1 MAKKAASPH
10 LTSKQVSKN
19 FARISSMSR
28 DEYLDVFI
36 GDPVAHRSE
45 VELLRAL
52 SKFSNEHKQPLL
64 VFANF
69 ELLGRQFDF
78 VIITAARVVV
88 TEVKSS
94 VLSVR
99 GDIEGTWEYAT
110 ADGGWASV
118 TNGYKQALQ
127 RKNILRDAMGRSTGG
142 FYPQAHVV
150 FSDEIPEGS
159 NLTRG
164 NFKVQ
169 VGGLEDFL
177 TALSQEDGNPW
188 SLEEWRQW
196 AERQHLRR
204 VPLTEAFDKAP
215 SELMG
220 RYREALVRDYQP
232 LADGWIAASDQQ
244 RDAIASALVG
254 GSAGA
259 FVTGP
264 SGCGKTLMAKAA
276 AVHLARDGAVV
287 LFVQAKDISGSLAG
301 ALKTEIAL
309 VADIPLASLLKAVRQ
324 TSARVCI
331 FLDGINELPGAV
343 FEKTIR
349 GLKILSRR
357 YGAQLVV
364 TSQGKKPAILE
375 GLSLI
380 KVNEPDAD
388 LKSKIA
394 TSQSSSL
401 SAEAL
406 KVLAGVRSGLEARM
420 VAELQGELG
429 ADATRSSLVDQIIR
443 KRLGEK
449 ARTCYAGLRS
459 FALQLFGQFSY
470 SMTET
475 AFDDIMIA
483 NGLGDEQCETM
494 LSSGLLERRAGRISF
509 FHEMFLFGC
518 AAQAYAQLA
527 RSGTGAVS
535 QTLNTAFA
543 EALASDVL
551 AAVDDET
558 TACEILGSL
567 TSADILAKC
576 AMGESGPIARSASQ
590 KILAQ
595 AASQVLF
602 DIENLRLAL
611 RVTENKVSVEW
622 EQLPDY
628 SKEEIARFCG
638 LGVAAKY
645 GVMVEEYLKLCR
657 AMDARLLS
665 ERRRLDDD
673 ARRYNVGLRS
683 LSFGLAYLGLYSG
696 WKSSFRLMVGA
707 AQSFWEDVGQ
717 SDVMRSKRL
726 MDLTSGELHFVVEH
740 RHSLYAG
747 HESSF
752 CEQLAEVIT
761 ARFRREPYHVQ
772 LAILHAAGFV
782 RRASDGALA
791 TLTETLKQLEPNDF
805 HIFISTSIIEA
816 LKLLGALDEEAE
828 EAREGIR
835 DQLCA
840 ALDGE
845 DEEDTF
851 EQALSIYVAQ
861 FDHPFDGIYCEEVN
875 GLSDIE
881 KKRLV
886 TRAFQADS
894 VRHSLSLKWL
904 ATAVADEDDPSDAP
918 LFVRYARYPEINPHW
933 QDEIAVFVLAT
944 RFLARH
950 GVELPETPT
959 DDDRQRCFV
968 RLRDIV
974 RYAEIRSEAAL
985 SAAAAAWE
993 ALLLIP
999 APIVISCLHD
1009 VILEGLEQR
1018 SPMSESRSYG
1028 SVEISRLFQAE
1039 LLKIARQF
1047 LPLGTPALDSHG
1059 HKDERATAWA
1069 VSLVEELGDRS
1080 DLGIL
1085 RVLLNQPD
1093 FARSATAAIRQIE
1106 MRC

>member
-1 MAKKAASPH
+1 
-10 LTSKQVSKN
+10 
-19 FARISSMSR
+19 MSY

-36 GDPVAHRSE
+36 GDPIAHGSE
-45 VELLRAL
+45 GKLLRAL
-52 SKFSNEHKQPLL
+52 SKFSNENKQPLL

-69 ELLGRQFDF
+69 ELSGRQFDF
-78 VIITAARVVV
+78 VVITAARVVV

-94 VLSVR
+94 AFPVR
-99 GDIEGTWEYAT
+99 GNIEGIWEYAT
-110 ADGGWASV
+110 ADGGWATV

-127 RKNILRDAMGRSTGG
+127 RKNILRDAMGRLPER
-142 FYPQAHVV
+142 FHPEAHVV

-159 NLTRG
+159 NLTPG

-177 TALSQEDGNPW
+177 MAISREDGNPW

-196 AERQHLRR
+196 AERQHRRR

-215 SELMG
+215 AELMS

-232 LADGWIAASDQQ
+232 QADGWIAPSDQQ
-244 RDAIASALVG
+244 REAIASALVG

-259 FVTGP
+259 FITGP
-264 SGCGKTLMAKAA
+264 SGCGKTMMAKAA
-276 AVHLARDGAVV
+276 AVHLSRNGMVV
-287 LFVQAKDISGSLAG
+287 LFVQAKDISVSLAD

-309 VADIPLASLLKAVRQ
+309 VADIPLGSLLKAIRQ

-331 FLDGINELPGAV
+331 FLDGINELPGTV
-343 FEKTIR
+343 FEKTLR
-349 GLKILSRR
+349 GLKILARR
-357 YGAQLVV
+357 YGAQLIV
-364 TSQGKKPAILE
+364 TSQGKTPTILE
-375 GLSLI
+375 GLALI
-380 KVNEPDAD
+380 TVSEPDDD
-388 LKSKIA
+388 LKNRIA
-394 TSQSSSL
+394 TSAAAFSL
-401 SAEAL
+401 SAQAK
-406 KVLAGVRSGLEARM
+406 KVLTGVRSGLEARM

-429 ADATRSSLVDQIIR
+429 LDATRSTLVDQIIR

-449 ARTCYAGLRS
+449 ARTCHAGLRS

-518 AAQAYAQLA
+518 AAQAYGQLA
-527 RSGTGAVS
+527 RSETGAVS

-543 EALASDVL
+543 EALAPDVL
-551 AAVDDET
+551 AAVDDEA
-558 TACEILGSL
+558 TAREILGSL

-576 AMGESGPIARSASQ
+576 AMGESGPVARSASR

-595 AASQVLF
+595 AASQIFF

-611 RVTENKVSVEW
+611 RVPEDKVSVEW

-628 SKEEIARFCG
+628 SKEEIAQFCG
-638 LGVAAKY
+638 LGIAAKY

-657 AMDARLLS
+657 AMDAQLLS
-665 ERRRLDDD
+665 ERKRLDDD
-673 ARRYNVGLRS
+673 ARRYNAGLRS
-683 LSFGLAYLGLYSG
+683 VSFGLAYLGLYSG

-717 SDVMRSKRL
+717 SDVMRSKHL

-740 RHSLYAG
+740 RHFLYVG

-782 RRASDGALA
+782 RRASDAALA
-791 TLTETLKQLEPNDF
+791 TLTEALKQLEPNGF
-805 HIFISTSIIEA
+805 HLFISTSIIEA

-835 DQLCA
+835 DQLRA

-918 LFVRYARYPEINPHW
+918 LFVPYARYPEINPHW

-950 GVELPETPT
+950 GVELAETPT

-968 RLRDIV
+968 RLREIV

-1047 LPLGTPALDSHG
+1047 LPLGTPALDSRG
-1059 HKDERATAWA
+1059 GKDERATAWA
-1069 VSLVEELGDRS
+1069 ASLVGELGDRS
-1080 DLGIL
+1080 DLGML
-1085 RVLLNQPD
+1085 RILLNQPD

>member
-1 MAKKAASPH
+1 
-10 LTSKQVSKN
+10 
-19 FARISSMSR
+19 MSHN
-28 DEYLDVFI
+28 EYLDVFI
-36 GDPVAHRSE
+36 GDPIAHRSE

-52 SKFSNEHKQPLL
+52 SKFSDEHKQPLL

-69 ELLGRQFDF
+69 ELSGRQFDF
-78 VIITAARVVV
+78 VVITATRVVV
-88 TEVKSS
+88 AEVKSS
-94 VLSVR
+94 SFPVR
-99 GDIEGTWEYAT
+99 GYIEGMWEYAT
-110 ADGGWASV
+110 ADGGWTTV
-118 TNGYKQALQ
+118 TNGYKQALRQ
-127 RKNILRDAMGRSTGG
+127 KNILRDAMGRLPKE
-142 FYPQAHVV
+142 FHPEAHVV
-150 FSDEIPEGS
+150 FSEDIPEGS
-159 NLTRG
+159 NLTPG
-164 NFKVQ
+164 NFKVH
-169 VGGLEDFL
+169 VGGLADFL
-177 TALSQEDGNPW
+177 TALSREDGNPW

-196 AERQHLRR
+196 AERQRLRR
-204 VPLTEAFDKAP
+204 VPMIEAFDNAP
-215 SELMG
+215 AELMG

-232 LADGWIAASDQQ
+232 QADGWIAASDEQ
-244 RDAIASALVG
+244 RDAIGFALVG
-254 GSAGA
+254 GNAGA

-276 AVHLARDGAVV
+276 SVHLSRDGAVV
-287 LFVQAKDISGSLAG
+287 LFVQAKDISESLAD

-324 TSARVCI
+324 TSARACI
-331 FLDGINELPGAV
+331 FLDGLNELPGTV
-343 FEKTIR
+343 VEKTLR
-349 GLKILSRR
+349 GLKILARR

-364 TSQGKKPAILE
+364 TSQGKRPTILE
-375 GLSLI
+375 GLALI
-380 KVNEPDAD
+380 AVSEPDDA
-388 LKSKIA
+388 LKNRIA
-394 TSQSSSL
+394 TSAAASSL
-401 SAEAL
+401 SAEAK
-406 KVLAGVRSGLEARM
+406 KVLTGVRSGLEARM

-429 ADATRSSLVDQIIR
+429 LDATRSTLVDQIIR

-535 QTLNTAFA
+535 QALNTAFA
-543 EALASDVL
+543 EALAPDVL

-576 AMGESGPIARSASQ
+576 AMGESGPVARSASQ

-595 AASQVLF
+595 AASQILF

-611 RVTENKVSVEW
+611 RVTEDKVSVEW

-628 SKEEIARFCG
+628 SKEEIAQFCG
-638 LGVAAKY
+638 LGVAAKF
-645 GVMVEEYLKLCR
+645 GVMVEEYLRLCR
-657 AMDARLLS
+657 AMDARLLWD
-665 ERRRLDDD
+665 RKRLDDD

-683 LSFGLAYLGLYSG
+683 VSFGLAYFGLYSG

-707 AQSFWEDVGQ
+707 AQSFWEDVGP
-717 SDVMRSKRL
+717 SDLMRSKHL

-740 RHSLYAG
+740 RQSLYAG

-752 CEQLAEVIT
+752 CEELAEVIT

-782 RRASDGALA
+782 RRASDEALA
-791 TLTETLKQLEPNDF
+791 TLTEAIQQLEPNDF
-805 HIFISTSIIEA
+805 HIFISTGIIEA

-828 EAREGIR
+828 EAREGIK
-835 DQLCA
+835 DQLRA

-845 DEEDTF
+845 DEEDIF
-851 EQALSIYVAQ
+851 EQALSVYIAQ
-861 FDHPFDGIYCEEVN
+861 FDHPFDGIYCEEIN

-894 VRHSLSLKWL
+894 VRRSMSLKWL
-904 ATAVADEDDPSDAP
+904 ATAVADEDDPSSAP
-918 LFVRYARYPEINPHW
+918 LFIRYARYPEINPHW

-974 RYAEIRSEAAL
+974 RYVEIRSEAAL
-985 SAAAAAWE
+985 SGAAAAWE

-1028 SVEISRLFQAE
+1028 SVEISRLFQPE

-1047 LPLGTPALDSHG
+1047 LPQGTPALDSHG
-1059 HKDERATAWA
+1059 GKDERATAWA
-1069 VSLVEELGDRS
+1069 VSLVGQLGDRS
-1080 DLGIL
+1080 DLGMLRIL
-1085 RVLLNQPD
+1085 LTQPD

>member
-1 MAKKAASPH
+1 MIH
-10 LTSKQVSKN
+10 N
-19 FARISSMSR
+19 
-28 DEYLDVFI
+28 EYLDIFI
-36 GDPVAHRSE
+36 GDPIAHRSE
-45 VELLRAL
+45 VKLLRAL
-52 SKFSNEHKQPLL
+52 NAFSTEHKQQLL

-78 VIITAARVVV
+78 VVITATHVVV

-94 VLSVR
+94 ALPVR
-99 GDIEGTWEYAT
+99 GDIEGMWEYAT
-110 ADGGWASV
+110 TDGGWVSA

-127 RKNILRDAMGRSTGG
+127 RKNILRDAMGRSLGEY
-142 FYPQAHVV
+142 YPQAHVV
-150 FSDEIPEGS
+150 FSDELPEGS
-159 NLTRG
+159 NLTPG

-169 VGGLEDFL
+169 VGGLQDFL
-177 TALSQEDGNPW
+177 TALSREDGNPW

-196 AERQHLRR
+196 AERRQLRR
-204 VPLTEAFDKAP
+204 VPFIEAFDTAP
-215 SELMG
+215 AELMG

-232 LADGWIAASDQQ
+232 QANGWIAASDKQ
-244 RDAIASALVG
+244 RDAITSALIG

-276 AVHLARDGAVV
+276 AVHLSRDGAVV
-287 LFVQAKDISGSLAG
+287 LFVQAKDISESLADT
-301 ALKTEIAL
+301 LKTEIAL
-309 VADIPLASLLKAVRQ
+309 VADIPLASLLKSVRQ
-324 TSARVCI
+324 TSARACI
-331 FLDGINELPGAV
+331 FLDGINELPGAI
-343 FEKTIR
+343 FERTLR
-349 GLKILSRR
+349 GLKILARR

-364 TSQGKKPAILE
+364 TSQSRRPAELD
-375 GLSLI
+375 GLALI
-380 KVNEPDAD
+380 AVDEPDDD
-388 LKSKIA
+388 LKNKIA
-394 TSQSSSL
+394 TSVTSSL
-401 SAEAL
+401 SAEAK

-420 VAELQGELG
+420 VAELQGVLG
-429 ADATRSSLVDQIIR
+429 PDATRSSLVDQIIR

-470 SMTET
+470 SVTET
-475 AFDDIMIA
+475 AFDEIMIA
-483 NGLGDEQCETM
+483 NGLGDDQCEIM

-527 RSGTGAVS
+527 RSETGAVS

-543 EALASDVL
+543 EALAPDVL

-567 TSADILAKC
+567 TRADIFAKC
-576 AMGESGPIARSASQ
+576 AMGESGPVARSASR

-595 AASQVLF
+595 AASRILS
-602 DIENLRLAL
+602 DIESLRLVL
-611 RVTENKVSVEW
+611 RVSEDKVSVEW
-622 EQLPDY
+622 EELPDY
-628 SKEEIARFCG
+628 SKEEIAQFCG
-638 LGVAAKY
+638 LGVAAKC
-645 GVMVEEYLKLCR
+645 GLMVGEYLKLCR

-665 ERRRLDDD
+665 ERKRLDDD

-683 LSFGLAYLGLYSG
+683 VSFGLAYLGLYSG
-696 WKSSFRLMVGA
+696 WKSSFRLMVGS
-707 AQSFWEDVGQ
+707 AQSFWENVGP
-717 SDVMRSKRL
+717 SDVMRSKHL

-752 CEQLAEVIT
+752 CEELAEVIT

-772 LAILHAAGFV
+772 LTILHAAGFV
-782 RRASDGALA
+782 RRASDAALA
-791 TLTETLKQLEPNDF
+791 TLTEALKQLEPNDF
-805 HIFISTSIIEA
+805 HMFISTSIIEA
-816 LKLLGALDEEAE
+816 LKLLGALDEDAE
-828 EAREGIR
+828 EAREGIK
-835 DQLCA
+835 DQLRA
-840 ALDGE
+840 VLDG
-845 DEEDTF
+845 DEEQDTF
-851 EQALSIYVAQ
+851 EQALSIYGAQ
-861 FDHPFDGIYCEEVN
+861 FDHPFDGIYCEEIN
-875 GLSDIE
+875 ALSDIE

-918 LFVRYARYPEINPHW
+918 LFIRYARYPEINPHW

-968 RLRDIV
+968 HLRDIV
-974 RYAEIRSEAAL
+974 KSAEIRSEAAL
-985 SAAAAAWE
+985 SAAVAAWE
-993 ALLLIP
+993 TLQLMP

-1009 VILEGLEQR
+1009 VIIEGLEQR
-1018 SPMSESRSYG
+1018 SPVSESRSYG
-1028 SVEISRLFQAE
+1028 SVEISLFFQAE

-1047 LPLGTPALDSHG
+1047 LAQVTPALDSHG
-1059 HKDERATAWA
+1059 SKDDRATAWA
-1069 VSLVEELGDRS
+1069 ASLVGELGDRS
-1080 DLGIL
+1080 DLGML
-1085 RVLLNQPD
+1085 RILLNQPD

-1106 MRC
+1106 MRR

>member
-1 MAKKAASPH
+1 
-10 LTSKQVSKN
+10 
-19 FARISSMSR
+19 MSHEI
-28 DEYLDVFI
+28 DEYFDVFI
-36 GDPVAHRSE
+36 GDPIAHFSE
-45 VELLRAL
+45 VKLLNAL
-52 SKFSNEHKQPLL
+52 SAFSNAHKQPLL

-69 ELLGRQFDF
+69 ELSGRQFDF
-78 VIITAARVVV
+78 VVITAARVVV

-94 VLSVR
+94 AFPVR
-99 GDIEGTWEYAT
+99 GDIEGIWEYAT
-110 ADGGWASV
+110 ADGGWATV

-127 RKNILRDAMGRSTGG
+127 RKNILRDAMGRSPEG
-142 FYPQAHVV
+142 FYPEAHVV
-150 FSDEIPEGS
+150 FSDDIPEGS
-159 NLTRG
+159 NLTPG
-164 NFKVQ
+164 NFKVH
-169 VGGLEDFL
+169 VGGLADFL
-177 TALSQEDGNPW
+177 TALSREDGNPW
-188 SLEEWRQW
+188 SLEEWRRW
-196 AERQHLRR
+196 AERQRLRR
-204 VPLTEAFDKAP
+204 VPLIEAFDNAP
-215 SELMG
+215 AELMG
-220 RYREALVRDYQP
+220 RYREALVRDSQP
-232 LADGWIAASDQQ
+232 QADGWIAASDQQ
-244 RDAIASALVG
+244 RDAITSALVG

-276 AVHLARDGAVV
+276 AVHLSRDGVVV
-287 LFVQAKDISGSLAG
+287 LFVQAKDISESLAD

-331 FLDGINELPGAV
+331 FLDGINELSGAI
-343 FEKTIR
+343 FERTLR
-349 GLKILSRR
+349 GLKILARR

-364 TSQGKKPAILE
+364 TSQGKRPAMLD
-375 GLSLI
+375 GLALI
-380 KVNEPDAD
+380 EVTEPDAD
-388 LKSKIA
+388 LKNKIA
-394 TSQSSSL
+394 TSLSSSL
-401 SAEAL
+401 SAEAK
-406 KVLAGVRSGLEARM
+406 KVLAAVRSGLEARM
-420 VAELQGELG
+420 VAELQGMLG
-429 ADATRSSLVDQIIR
+429 PDATRSSLVDQIIR
-443 KRLGEK
+443 KRLGTK

-470 SMTET
+470 SVTET

-483 NGLGDEQCETM
+483 NGLDDEQCEIM

-527 RSGTGAVS
+527 RSETGAVS

-543 EALASDVL
+543 EALAPDVL
-551 AAVDDET
+551 ASVDDEM

-567 TSADILAKC
+567 TNADILAKS
-576 AMGESGPIARSASQ
+576 AMGESGPIAKSASR

-595 AASQVLF
+595 AASRILS
-602 DIENLRLAL
+602 DIESLRLVL
-611 RVTENKVSVEW
+611 RVSEDKVSVEW
-622 EQLPDY
+622 EELPDY
-628 SKEEIARFCG
+628 RKEEIAQFCG
-638 LGVAAKY
+638 LGVAAKF

-665 ERRRLDDD
+665 ERKRLDED

-683 LSFGLAYLGLYSG
+683 VSFGLAYLGLYSG

-707 AQSFWEDVGQ
+707 AQSFWEDVGP
-717 SDVMRSKRL
+717 SDVMRSKHL

-752 CEQLAEVIT
+752 CEELAEVIT

-782 RRASDGALA
+782 RRASDAALA
-791 TLTETLKQLEPNDF
+791 TLTEALQQLEPNDF

-816 LKLLGALDEEAE
+816 LKLLGVLDDDAE
-828 EAREGIR
+828 EAREGIK
-835 DQLCA
+835 DQLRA
-840 ALDGE
+840 VLDGE
-845 DEEDTF
+845 DEEDIF

-861 FDHPFDGIYCEEVN
+861 FDHPFDGIYCEEIN
-875 GLSDIE
+875 ALSDIE

-894 VRHSLSLKWL
+894 VRQSMSLKWL
-904 ATAVADEDDPSDAP
+904 ATAVSEEDDPSDAP

-968 RLRDIV
+968 HLRDIV
-974 RYAEIRSEAAL
+974 SYAEVRSQAAL

-993 ALLLIP
+993 ALLLMP
-999 APIVISCLHD
+999 VPIVISCLHD
-1009 VILEGLEQR
+1009 VIREGFEDR
-1018 SPMSESRSYG
+1018 SPMPEPRGHG
-1028 SVEISRLFQAE
+1028 SVEIFKLFPTE
-1039 LLKIARQF
+1039 LLKIGRHF
-1047 LPLGTPALDSHG
+1047 LSQGTPALDGHD
-1059 HKDERATAWA
+1059 HKDGQATAWA
-1069 VSLVEELGDRS
+1069 VSLVGELGDRS
-1080 DLGIL
+1080 DLGTL
-1085 RVLLNQPD
+1085 RILLNQPE
-1093 FARSATAAIRQIE
+1093 FARSATGAIRQIE
-1106 MRC
+1106 KRC

>member
-1 MAKKAASPH
+1 
-10 LTSKQVSKN
+10 
-19 FARISSMSR
+19 MSH

-36 GDPVAHRSE
+36 GDLIAHRSE
-45 VELLRAL
+45 VKLLRAL

-69 ELLGRQFDF
+69 ELSGRQFDF
-78 VIITAARVVV
+78 VVVTAARVVV

-94 VLSVR
+94 AFPVR
-99 GDIEGTWEYAT
+99 GNMEGMWEYAT
-110 ADGGWASV
+110 ADGGWATV

-127 RKNILRDAMGRSTGG
+127 RKNILRDAMGRLPER
-142 FYPQAHVV
+142 FHPEAHVV
-150 FSDEIPEGS
+150 FSDDIPERS
-159 NLTRG
+159 DLTPG
-164 NFKVQ
+164 NFKVH
-169 VGGLEDFL
+169 VGGLADFL
-177 TALSQEDGNPW
+177 AALSREEGNPW

-196 AERQHLRR
+196 AERQRLRR
-204 VPLTEAFDKAP
+204 VPLIEALDNAP
-215 SELMG
+215 AELMG

-232 LADGWIAASDQQ
+232 QADGWIAASDQQ

-276 AVHLARDGAVV
+276 AVHLSRDGAVV
-287 LFVQAKDISGSLAG
+287 LFVQAKDISESLAD

-309 VADIPLASLLKAVRQ
+309 VADIPLTSLLKAVRQ
-324 TSARVCI
+324 TSARACI
-331 FLDGINELPGAV
+331 FLDGINELPGAI
-343 FEKTIR
+343 FEKTLR
-349 GLKILSRR
+349 GLKILARR

-364 TSQGKKPAILE
+364 TSQGKRPAILE
-375 GLSLI
+375 GLALI
-380 KVNEPDAD
+380 AVGEPDDD
-388 LKSKIA
+388 LKNKIA
-394 TSQSSSL
+394 TSVVASSL

-527 RSGTGAVS
+527 RSGTGGVS

-567 TSADILAKC
+567 TNADILAKC
-576 AMGESGPIARSASQ
+576 AMGESGPIARSASRR
-590 KILAQ
+590 ILAQ
-595 AASQVLF
+595 AASQILF
-602 DIENLRLAL
+602 DIETLRLAL
-611 RVTENKVSVEW
+611 RVSEDQVSVEW

-665 ERRRLDDD
+665 ERRRLDED

-683 LSFGLAYLGLYSG
+683 ASFGLAYLGLYSG

-717 SDVMRSKRL
+717 SDIMRSKHL
-726 MDLTSGELHFVVEH
+726 IDLTSGELHFVVEH
-740 RHSLYAG
+740 RHSFYAG

-752 CEQLAEVIT
+752 SEELAEVIT

-772 LAILHAAGFV
+772 LVILHAAGFV
-782 RRASDGALA
+782 RRASDAALA
-791 TLTETLKQLEPNDF
+791 TLTEALQQLEPNDF
-805 HIFISTSIIEA
+805 HLFISTSIIEA

-840 ALDGE
+840 ALNGE
-845 DEEDTF
+845 DDEDTF

-886 TRAFQADS
+886 TRAFRADS

-968 RLRDIV
+968 HLRDIV
-974 RYAEIRSEAAL
+974 RYAEIRSETAL

-993 ALLLIP
+993 ALLLKP

-1018 SPMSESRSYG
+1018 SPMSESKSYG
-1028 SVEISRLFQAE
+1028 SVEISRLFHGE

-1047 LPLGTPALDSHG
+1047 LLLGTPALDSHG
-1059 HKDERATAWA
+1059 HKNERATAWA
-1069 VSLVEELGDRS
+1069 VSLVGEFGDRS
-1080 DLGIL
+1080 DLGML
-1085 RVLLNQPD
+1085 RILLNQPD

>member
-1 MAKKAASPH
+1 MTH
-10 LTSKQVSKN
+10 
-19 FARISSMSR
+19 

-36 GDPVAHRSE
+36 GDPIAHRSE
-45 VELLRAL
+45 VMLLRAL

-78 VIITAARVVV
+78 VVITAARVVV

-94 VLSVR
+94 ALPVR

-110 ADGGWASV
+110 ADGSWASV

-127 RKNILRDAMGRSTGG
+127 RKNILRDAMGRLPER
-142 FYPQAHVV
+142 FHPEAHVV
-150 FSDEIPEGS
+150 FSDNIPEGS
-159 NLTRG
+159 DLTPG
-164 NFKVQ
+164 NFKVH
-169 VGGLEDFL
+169 VGGLADFL
-177 TALSQEDGNPW
+177 AALSREDGNPW

-196 AERQHLRR
+196 AERQRLRR
-204 VPLTEAFDKAP
+204 VPLIEAFDNAP
-215 SELMG
+215 AELMG
-220 RYREALVRDYQP
+220 RYREALVRDYHP
-232 LADGWIAASDQQ
+232 PADGWIAASDQQ

-324 TSARVCI
+324 TSARACI
-331 FLDGINELPGAV
+331 FLDGINELSGTV
-343 FEKTIR
+343 SEKTLR
-349 GLKILSRR
+349 GLKILAKR

-364 TSQGKKPAILE
+364 TSQGKRPAILE
-375 GLSLI
+375 GLALI
-380 KVNEPDAD
+380 TVSEPNDD
-388 LKSKIA
+388 LKNRIA
-394 TSQSSSL
+394 TSAAASSL
-401 SAEAL
+401 SAEAK
-406 KVLAGVRSGLEARM
+406 KVLTGVRSGLEARM

-429 ADATRSSLVDQIIR
+429 LDATRSTLVDQIIR

-527 RSGTGAVS
+527 RSETGAVS
-535 QTLNTAFA
+535 RTLNTAFA
-543 EALASDVL
+543 EALVPDVL
-551 AAVDDET
+551 AAVDDE
-558 TACEILGSL
+558 AIAREILCSL
-567 TSADILAKC
+567 RSADILAKS
-576 AMGESGPIARSASQ
+576 ALGESGPVARSASR
-590 KILAQ
+590 KILSQ
-595 AASQVLF
+595 AASQILF

-611 RVTENKVSVEW
+611 RVTEDKVSVEW

-628 SKEEIARFCG
+628 SNEEIAQFCG

-645 GVMVEEYLKLCR
+645 GVMVEAYLKLCR
-657 AMDARLLS
+657 SMDARLLS
-665 ERRRLDDD
+665 ERKRLDDD

-683 LSFGLAYLGLYSG
+683 VSFGLAYLGLYSG

-707 AQSFWEDVGQ
+707 SQSFWEEVGQ
-717 SDVMRSKRL
+717 SDVMRSKHL

-740 RHSLYAG
+740 RHFLYAG

-782 RRASDGALA
+782 RRASEEALS
-791 TLTETLKQLEPNDF
+791 TLTEALQQLEPNDF
-805 HIFISTSIIEA
+805 QIFISTSIVEA
-816 LKLLGALDEEAE
+816 LKLLGALDDDAE
-828 EAREGIR
+828 EAREGIKHELR
-835 DQLCA
+835 AVLE
-840 ALDGE
+840 GK
-845 DEEDTF
+845 DEEHTF
-851 EQALSIYVAQ
+851 EQALSIYIAQ
-861 FDHPFDGIYCEEVN
+861 FDHPFDGIYCEEIN
-875 GLSDIE
+875 ALADID

-886 TRAFQADS
+886 TRAFQAYS
-894 VRHSLSLKWL
+894 VRHSMSLKWL
-904 ATAVADEDDPSDAP
+904 ATAVSEKDDPSDAS
-918 LFVRYARYPEINPHW
+918 LFNRYARYPETNPHW

-950 GVELPETPT
+950 GVTLPETPT

-974 RYAEIRSEAAL
+974 SYVEVRSEAAL

-993 ALLLIP
+993 ALMLMP

-1009 VILEGLEQR
+1009 VIREGLEHR
-1018 SPMSESRSYG
+1018 SPMSDPRSYG
-1028 SVEISRLFQAE
+1028 PVGISQIFQPE
-1039 LLKIARQF
+1039 LLKIARRF
-1047 LPLGTPALDSHG
+1047 LLLGTPALDSHG
-1059 HKDERATAWA
+1059 RNDERATAWA
-1069 VSLVEELGDRS
+1069 NSLIGELGDRG
-1080 DLGIL
+1080 DLGVLRIL
-1085 RVLLNQPD
+1085 LSQPD

>member
-1 MAKKAASPH
+1 
-10 LTSKQVSKN
+10 
-19 FARISSMSR
+19 MSH

-36 GDPVAHRSE
+36 GDPIAHRSE
-45 VELLRAL
+45 VKLLRAL

-69 ELLGRQFDF
+69 ELSGRQFDF
-78 VIITAARVVV
+78 VVVTAARVVV

-94 VLSVR
+94 AFPVR
-99 GDIEGTWEYAT
+99 GNMEGMWEYAT
-110 ADGGWASV
+110 ADGGWATV

-127 RKNILRDAMGRSTGG
+127 RKNILRDAMGRLPER
-142 FYPQAHVV
+142 FHPEAHVV
-150 FSDEIPEGS
+150 FSDDIPERS
-159 NLTRG
+159 DLTPG
-164 NFKVQ
+164 NFKVH
-169 VGGLEDFL
+169 VGGLADFL
-177 TALSQEDGNPW
+177 AALSREEGNPW

-196 AERQHLRR
+196 AERQRLRR
-204 VPLTEAFDKAP
+204 VPLIEALDNAP
-215 SELMG
+215 AELMG

-232 LADGWIAASDQQ
+232 QADGWIAASDQQ

-276 AVHLARDGAVV
+276 AVHLSRDGAVV
-287 LFVQAKDISGSLAG
+287 LFVQAKDISESLAD

-309 VADIPLASLLKAVRQ
+309 VADIPLTSLLKAVRQ
-324 TSARVCI
+324 TSARACI
-331 FLDGINELPGAV
+331 FLDGINELPGAI
-343 FEKTIR
+343 FEKTLR
-349 GLKILSRR
+349 GLKILARR

-364 TSQGKKPAILE
+364 TSQGKRPAILE
-375 GLSLI
+375 GLALI
-380 KVNEPDAD
+380 AVGEPDDD
-388 LKSKIA
+388 LKNKIA
-394 TSQSSSL
+394 TSVVASSL

-475 AFDDIMIA
+475 VFDDIMIA

-518 AAQAYAQLA
+518 AAQVYAQLA
-527 RSGTGAVS
+527 RSGTGGVS

-567 TSADILAKC
+567 TNADILAKC
-576 AMGESGPIARSASQ
+576 AMGESGPIARSASRR
-590 KILAQ
+590 ILAQ
-595 AASQVLF
+595 AASQILF

-611 RVTENKVSVEW
+611 RVSEDKVSVEW

-665 ERRRLDDD
+665 ERRRLDED

-683 LSFGLAYLGLYSG
+683 ASFGLAYLGLYSG

-717 SDVMRSKRL
+717 SDIMRSKHL
-726 MDLTSGELHFVVEH
+726 IDLTSGELHFVVEH

-752 CEQLAEVIT
+752 CEELAEVIT

-772 LAILHAAGFV
+772 LVILHAAGFV
-782 RRASDGALA
+782 RRASDAALA
-791 TLTETLKQLEPNDF
+791 TLTEALQQLEPNDF
-805 HIFISTSIIEA
+805 HLFISTSIIEA

-840 ALDGE
+840 ALNGE
-845 DEEDTF
+845 DDEDTF

-886 TRAFQADS
+886 TRAFRADS

-968 RLRDIV
+968 HLRDIV
-974 RYAEIRSEAAL
+974 RYAEIRSETAL

-993 ALLLIP
+993 ALLLKP

-1018 SPMSESRSYG
+1018 SPMSESKSYG
-1028 SVEISRLFQAE
+1028 SVEISRLFHGE

-1047 LPLGTPALDSHG
+1047 LLLGTPALDSHG
-1059 HKDERATAWA
+1059 HKNERATAWA
-1069 VSLVEELGDRS
+1069 VSLVGEFGDRS
-1080 DLGIL
+1080 DLGML
-1085 RVLLNQPD
+1085 RILLNQPD

>member
-1 MAKKAASPH
+1 MNHES
-10 LTSKQVSKN
+10 
-19 FARISSMSR
+19 
-28 DEYLDVFI
+28 DEYFEVFI
-36 GDPVAHRSE
+36 GDPIAHRSE

-52 SKFSNEHKQPLL
+52 SAFSNDHKQPLL

-69 ELLGRQFDF
+69 ELSGRQFDF
-78 VIITAARVVV
+78 VVITAARVVV

-94 VLSVR
+94 AFPVR
-99 GDIEGTWEYAT
+99 GDIEGIWEHAT
-110 ADGGWASV
+110 ADGGWATA

-127 RKNILRDAMGRSTGG
+127 RKNILRDAMGRSPGG
-142 FYPQAHVV
+142 FYPEAHVV
-150 FSDEIPEGS
+150 FSDDIPEGS
-159 NLTRG
+159 NLTPG
-164 NFKVQ
+164 NFKVR
-169 VGGLEDFL
+169 VSGLADFL
-177 TALSQEDGNPW
+177 AALFRENGNPW
-188 SLEEWRQW
+188 SFGEWRQW
-196 AERQHLRR
+196 AERQRLRR
-204 VPLTEAFDKAP
+204 VPLIEAFDNAP
-215 SELMG
+215 AELMG
-220 RYREALVRDYQP
+220 QYREALVRDYQP
-232 LADGWIAASDQQ
+232 QVDGWIAASDQQ
-244 RDAIASALVG
+244 RGAIASALIG
-254 GSAGA
+254 GSVGA

-276 AVHLARDGAVV
+276 AVNLSRDGAVV
-287 LFVQAKDISGSLAG
+287 LFIQAKDISESLAD

-324 TSARVCI
+324 MSARACI
-331 FLDGINELPGAV
+331 FLDGINELPGAIL
-343 FEKTIR
+343 EKTLR
-349 GLKILSRR
+349 GLKILATR

-364 TSQGKKPAILE
+364 TSQGKRPAILE
-375 GLSLI
+375 GLALI
-380 KVNEPDAD
+380 TVSEPDDD
-388 LKSKIA
+388 LKNRIA
-394 TSQSSSL
+394 TSAAASSL
-401 SAEAL
+401 SAEAK
-406 KVLAGVRSGLEARM
+406 KVLTGVRSGLEARM
-420 VAELQGELG
+420 VAELQAELG
-429 ADATRSSLVDQIIR
+429 LDAARSTLVDQIIR

-527 RSGTGAVS
+527 RSETGAVS

-543 EALASDVL
+543 EGLAPDVL

-558 TACEILGSL
+558 TACEILSSL

-576 AMGESGPIARSASQ
+576 AMGESGPVARSASR
-590 KILAQ
+590 KILSQ
-595 AASQVLF
+595 AASQILF

-611 RVTENKVSVEW
+611 RVTEDKVSVEW

-628 SKEEIARFCG
+628 SKEEIAQFCG
-638 LGVAAKY
+638 LGGAAKY

-665 ERRRLDDD
+665 ERKRLDDD
-673 ARRYNVGLRS
+673 VRRYNVGLRS

-707 AQSFWEDVGQ
+707 AQSFWENVGQ
-717 SDVMRSKRL
+717 SDVMRTKHL

-747 HESSF
+747 YESSF
-752 CEQLAEVIT
+752 CEELAEVIT

-772 LAILHAAGFV
+772 LAIMHAAGFV
-782 RRASDGALA
+782 RRASDAALA
-791 TLTETLKQLEPNDF
+791 TLIEALQKLEPNDF
-805 HIFISTSIIEA
+805 HIFISTGIIEA
-816 LKLLGALDEEAE
+816 LKLLGALDDEAE

-835 DQLCA
+835 HELRA
-840 ALDGE
+840 VLEGE
-845 DEEDTF
+845 DEEHIF
-851 EQALSIYVAQ
+851 EQALSIYIAQ
-861 FDHPFDGIYCEEVN
+861 FDHPFDGIYCEEIN
-875 GLSDIE
+875 ALSDIE
-881 KKRLV
+881 KRRLV
-886 TRAFQADS
+886 TRAFRADS
-894 VRHSLSLKWL
+894 IRHSMSLKWL
-904 ATAVADEDDPSDAP
+904 ATAVSEEDDPSDGP

-968 RLRDIV
+968 HLRDIV
-974 RYAEIRSEAAL
+974 SCVEVRSQEVL

-999 APIVISCLHD
+999 PLIVISCLHD
-1009 VILEGLEQR
+1009 VIREGLENR
-1018 SPMSESRSYG
+1018 SQMPEPRGYKSL
-1028 SVEISRLFQAE
+1028 EISQLFPAQ
-1039 LLKIARQF
+1039 LLKITRYF
-1047 LPLGTPALDSHG
+1047 LSQGTPALDSHG

-1069 VSLVEELGDRS
+1069 VSLVGELGDRG
-1080 DLGIL
+1080 DLGTL
-1085 RVLLNQPD
+1085 RILLNQPD

-1106 MRC
+1106 MRS

>member
-1 MAKKAASPH
+1 MR
-10 LTSKQVSKN
+10 VSKN

-28 DEYLDVFI
+28 DEYLNVFI

-52 SKFSNEHKQPLL
+52 NKFSNEHKQPLL

-78 VIITAARVVV
+78 VVITAARIVV

-94 VLSVR
+94 ALPVR

-110 ADGGWASV
+110 ADGSWVSV

-127 RKNILRDAMGRSTGG
+127 RKNILRDAMGRLPER
-142 FYPQAHVV
+142 FHPEAHVV
-150 FSDEIPEGS
+150 FSDDIPEGS
-159 NLTRG
+159 DLTPG
-164 NFKVQ
+164 NFKVH
-169 VGGLEDFL
+169 VSGLADFL
-177 TALSQEDGNPW
+177 AALSREDGNPW

-204 VPLTEAFDKAP
+204 VPLIEAFDNAP
-215 SELMG
+215 AELMG

-232 LADGWIAASDQQ
+232 QADGWIAATDQQ

-254 GSAGA
+254 GGAGA

-287 LFVQAKDISGSLAG
+287 LFVQAKDISGSLAD

-324 TSARVCI
+324 TSARACI
-331 FLDGINELPGAV
+331 FLDGLNELPGTV
-343 FEKTIR
+343 VEKTLR
-349 GLKILSRR
+349 GLKTLARR

-364 TSQGKKPAILE
+364 TSQGERPAILE
-375 GLSLI
+375 GLALI
-380 KVNEPDAD
+380 VVSEPDDD
-388 LKSKIA
+388 LKNRIA
-394 TSQSSSL
+394 TSVAAFSL
-401 SAEAL
+401 SAEAK

-420 VAELQGELG
+420 VAELQGVLG
-429 ADATRSSLVDQIIR
+429 PDATRSSLVDQIIR

-470 SMTET
+470 SVTET
-475 AFDDIMIA
+475 AFDEIMIT
-483 NGLGDEQCETM
+483 NGIGDEQCETM

-527 RSGTGAVS
+527 RSETGAVL

-543 EALASDVL
+543 ESLAPDVL

-558 TACEILGSL
+558 TAREILGSL
-567 TSADILAKC
+567 TNADILAKC
-576 AMGESGPIARSASQ
+576 AMGESGPIARSASRR
-590 KILAQ
+590 ILAQ
-595 AASQVLF
+595 AASQILF

-611 RVTENKVSVEW
+611 RVSEDKVSVDW

-628 SKEEIARFCG
+628 SKEEIAQFCG

-657 AMDARLLS
+657 AMDARLLF
-665 ERRRLDDD
+665 ERKRLDDD

-683 LSFGLAYLGLYSG
+683 ASFGLAYLGLYSG

-717 SDVMRSKRL
+717 SDIMRSRHL
-726 MDLTSGELHFVVEH
+726 IDLTSGELHFVVEH

-752 CEQLAEVIT
+752 CEELAEVIT

-772 LAILHAAGFV
+772 LVILHAAGFV
-782 RRASDGALA
+782 RRASEEALG
-791 TLTETLKQLEPNDF
+791 TLTEALRELEPNNF
-805 HIFISTSIIEA
+805 HPFISTSIIEA
-816 LKLLGALDEEAE
+816 LKLLGALDDDAE
-828 EAREGIR
+828 EAREGIKHELR
-835 DQLCA
+835 A
-840 ALDGE
+840 ALDGK
-845 DEEDTF
+845 DEEDIF
-851 EQALSIYVAQ
+851 EQALSIYIAQ
-861 FDHPFDGIYCEEVN
+861 FDHPFDGIYCEEIN
-875 GLSDIE
+875 ALSDIE

-894 VRHSLSLKWL
+894 VRHSLSLNWL

-918 LFVRYARYPEINPHW
+918 LFVRFARYPEINPHW

-993 ALLLIP
+993 ALLLKP

-1018 SPMSESRSYG
+1018 LPMSESKSYG
-1028 SVEISRLFQAE
+1028 SVEISRLFHGE

-1047 LPLGTPALDSHG
+1047 LLLGTPALDSHG

-1069 VSLVEELGDRS
+1069 VSLVGELGDRS
-1080 DLGIL
+1080 DLGML
-1085 RVLLNQPD
+1085 RILLNQPD
-1093 FARSATAAIRQIE
+1093 FARSATAAIRQLE

>member
-1 MAKKAASPH
+1 
-10 LTSKQVSKN
+10 
-19 FARISSMSR
+19 MSHDI

-36 GDPVAHRSE
+36 GDPIAHRSE
-45 VELLRAL
+45 VKLLRAM

-69 ELLGRQFDF
+69 ELSGRQFDF
-78 VIITAARVVV
+78 VVITASRVVV

-94 VLSVR
+94 AFPVR

-110 ADGGWASV
+110 ADGGWATV

-127 RKNILRDAMGRSTGG
+127 RKNILRDAMGRVPRE
-142 FYPQAHVV
+142 FHPDAHVV
-150 FSDEIPEGS
+150 FSDDIPEGS
-159 NLTRG
+159 NLPLG
-164 NFKVQ
+164 NFKVH
-169 VGGLEDFL
+169 VGGLAEFL
-177 TALSQEDGNPW
+177 TALSRKDGNPW

-196 AERQHLRR
+196 AERQRLRR
-204 VPLTEAFDKAP
+204 VPLIEAFDNAP
-215 SELMG
+215 AELMR

-232 LADGWIAASDQQ
+232 QADGWIAASDQQ
-244 RDAIASALVG
+244 RDAISSALVG
-254 GSAGA
+254 GSTGV

-276 AVHLARDGAVV
+276 AVHLARDEAVV
-287 LFVQAKDISGSLAG
+287 LFVHAKEISGSLADV
-301 ALKTEIAL
+301 LKAEIAL
-309 VADIPLASLLKAVRQ
+309 VADIPLASLLRAVRQ
-324 TSARVCI
+324 TSARACI
-331 FLDGINELPGAV
+331 FLDGINELPGAI
-343 FEKTIR
+343 FEKTLR
-349 GLKILSRR
+349 GLKILARR

-364 TSQGKKPAILE
+364 TSQGKRPSILE
-375 GLSLI
+375 GLALI
-380 KVNEPDAD
+380 AVSEPDDD
-388 LKSKIA
+388 LKNRIA
-394 TSQSSSL
+394 TSVAASSL
-401 SAEAL
+401 SAEAK

-429 ADATRSSLVDQIIR
+429 PDATRSSLVDQIIR
-443 KRLGEK
+443 KRLGQK

-470 SMTET
+470 SVTET
-475 AFDDIMIA
+475 AFDEIMIA

-527 RSGTGAVS
+527 RSETGTVS

-543 EALASDVL
+543 EALAPDVL

-558 TACEILGSL
+558 TACKILGSL
-567 TSADILAKC
+567 TSADILAKS
-576 AMGESGPIARSASQ
+576 AMGESGPIAKSASR
-590 KILAQ
+590 KILAR
-595 AASQVLF
+595 AVSRILS
-602 DIENLRLAL
+602 DIESLRLVL
-611 RVTENKVSVEW
+611 RLSEDKVNVEW
-622 EQLPDY
+622 EKLPDY
-628 SKEEIARFCG
+628 SKEEIAQFCG
-638 LGVAAKY
+638 LGIAAKY
-645 GVMVEEYLKLCR
+645 GAAVEEYLKLCR

-665 ERRRLDDD
+665 ERKRLDED
-673 ARRYNVGLRS
+673 ARRYNIGLRNV
-683 LSFGLAYLGLYSG
+683 SFGLAYLGLYSG

-717 SDVMRSKRL
+717 SEIMRSKHL

-740 RHSLYAG
+740 RHFLYAG

-782 RRASDGALA
+782 RRASEKALS
-791 TLTETLKQLEPNDF
+791 TLTEALQQLEPNDF
-805 HIFISTSIIEA
+805 HIFISTSIVEA
-816 LKLLGALDEEAE
+816 LKPLGALDDSAE
-828 EAREGIR
+828 EAREGIKHE
-835 DQLCA
+835 LHTV
-840 ALDGE
+840 LDGK
-845 DEEDTF
+845 DEEDIF
-851 EQALSIYVAQ
+851 EQALSIYIAQ
-861 FDHPFDGIYCEEVN
+861 FDHPFDGIYCEEIN
-875 GLSDIE
+875 ALSDID

-894 VRHSLSLKWL
+894 VRHSMSLKWL
-904 ATAVADEDDPSDAP
+904 ATAVSEEDDPSDAP
-918 LFVRYARYPEINPHW
+918 LFIRYARYPETNPHW

-950 GVELPETPT
+950 GVALPETPT

-974 RYAEIRSEAAL
+974 SYVEVRSQAAL

-993 ALLLIP
+993 ALLLMP

-1009 VILEGLEQR
+1009 VVREGLEHR
-1018 SPMSESRSYG
+1018 SPMPEPRGYG
-1028 SVEISRLFQAE
+1028 SVEILQLFPAE
-1039 LLKIARQF
+1039 LLKLGRLF
-1047 LPLGTPALDSHG
+1047 LSQGTPAFDSCDRNDG
-1059 HKDERATAWA
+1059 QATDWA
-1069 VSLVEELGDRS
+1069 VSVVGELGDRS
-1080 DLGIL
+1080 DLGTL
-1085 RVLLNQPD
+1085 RTLLNQQD
-1093 FARSATAAIRQIE
+1093 FARSATGAIRRIE
-1106 MRC
+1106 TRC